1 MSNDIFEDFILTLES
16 ITVEKSDNFFDMME
30 SLPEDQESLLRIREV
45 VLSKKQELELDEDGL
60 MLVLAYHLG
69 KLHGG
74 DNVKTQ

>member
-45 VLSKKQELELDEDGL
+45 VLSKKQELELDENGF

-74 DNVKTQ
+74 DNVKT

>member
-30 SLPEDQESLLRIREV
+30 SLPEDQEFLLRIREV
-45 VLSKKQELELDEDGL
+45 VLSKKQELELDEDGF

-69 KLHGG
+69 LLHGG
-74 DNVKTQ
+74 NNVKT